1 MFSLITSESLAQ
13 ELVEMFVSEQKLKR
27 LLLLGFLSIT
37 LNEGVEHQTSLD
49 WGDELY
55 DGESNKLQSIGLQS
69 GDTYQLPENW
79 SADILGS
86 QRPGNTPSHEVS
98 QVYLT
103 TWHTNMNI
111 KLSRIDEIFELVEE
125 EMEIKLS

>member
-1 MFSLITSESLAQ
+1 
-13 ELVEMFVSEQKLKR
+13 
-27 LLLLGFLSIT
+27 LGFLSIT

-98 QVYLT
+98 QVLVYGLQSSLMVLWKSCT
-103 TWHTNMNI
+103 
-111 KLSRIDEIFELVEE
+111 LSRHMHVI
-125 EMEIKLS
+125 